1 MSPASRFAAAATL
14 ALGSLLAMGAQAFEL
29 RGFRGM
35 HWGEGVEALRD
46 PGPAQVDGDVACYQR
61 ERENLIFGDTELSGV
76 HYCFHND
83 RLVMVMLEAPVAREV
98 LSAEF
103 QRTYGR
109 PAKDNPRAEVWGG
122 VPSTTQ
128 AELVAQGPQA
138 ARLTISVSRIE
149 ADAARRMVQLA
160 SRPAAPDAAAP
171 TAAVA
176 RLPVAY

>member
-1 MSPASRFAAAATL
+1 MSRASRFAAVATL
-14 ALGSLLAMGAQAFEL
+14 ALGSWVALGAQAFEL

-35 HWGEGVEALRD
+35 HWGEGAEALRD
-46 PGPAQVDGDVACYQR
+46 AGPAQVDGDVACYQR

-83 RLVMVMLEAPVAREV
+83 RLVMVMLEAPVAREAF
-98 LSAEF
+98 SAEF

-109 PAKDNPRAEVWGG
+109 PAKHNAHADVWGG
-122 VPSTTQ
+122 VPSTTH
-128 AELVAQGPQA
+128 AELVSQGPQG
-138 ARLTISVSRIE
+138 ARLTITVSRIE

-160 SRPAAPDAAAP
+160 SRPAAPDAAPA

-176 RLPVAY
+176 RMPLAY